1 MPQPDR
7 PPAELPPF
15 YYRDNFHKLLDTVE
29 DQYADL
35 LVPAEKAFL
44 QAYRTVGFDAQCLY
58 VRLISRVGPWFRESR
73 LQYPELGVIASA
85 VDDLLGCG
93 LAQQADGLSLED
105 LAGLCTVAELTDRYG
120 LRAADKASL
129 LQQIGEIEGDEQAI
143 LHALLAADDARVIAP
158 VQTGIVAILQLL
170 FFGNRRQGLTDF
182 VLSDLGVARYY
193 PYTLDRNQRLF
204 PDRAALEAYLD
215 FAAREDQWYALLE
228 QDDVEGIRELASAM
242 SSSVATHRPALQRR
256 WDRLYNRVA
265 RQLER
270 LEESPLALA
279 LYALSNRHPARERSA
294 RLLEK
299 SGAYAQAE
307 ALCEAIAAEPW
318 CEDELDAAQRIVA
331 RVRRK
336 LHGTR
341 VPRCRDA
348 FDQLDLS
355 LPRAHSRVE
364 RQAAQ
369 SLHGDWQQVHY
380 VENGLMNALF
390 GLAFWEQIFAPIPGA
405 FNNPYQSAPADM
417 YERDFRANR
426 VEQLSLRLAELS
438 ALPLDV
444 ELPARWRRYRGF
456 QCRWVNWRTIPE
468 ELVVAATAV
477 IPGEHLLAIWQRI
490 LFDPRENRR
499 GFPDLLALG
508 SDVGDYQMIEVKG
521 PGDTLQN
528 SQKRWLRFFQQH
540 AIPAAVAHVRWADD

>member
-1 MPQPDR
+1 LPQPDR
-7 PPAELPPF
+7 PAAELPPF
-15 YYRDNFHKLLDTVE
+15 YYRDNFHKLLDSVE

-35 LVPAEKAFL
+35 LIPDESAFL
-44 QAYRTVGFDAQCLY
+44 EAYRRLGFDAQCLY

-73 LQYPELGVIASA
+73 LQYPELGIIASA

-93 LAQQADGLSLED
+93 LAEQADSLSLED
-105 LAGLCTVAELTDRYG
+105 LAGLCSVAELTARYG
-120 LRAADKASL
+120 FRAADKASL
-129 LQQIGEIEGDEQAI
+129 LQQISEVEGGERAI
-143 LHALLAADDARVIAP
+143 LDALLAADGARVIAP
-158 VQTGIVAILQLL
+158 AQTNIVAILQLL

-204 PDRAALEAYLD
+204 PDREALEAYLD
-215 FAAREDQWYALLE
+215 CAAREDEWFALLE
-228 QDDVEGIRELASAM
+228 QEDGEGICELASAM
-242 SSSVATHRPALQRR
+242 SSPVAIHSPALQRR

-270 LEESPLALA
+270 LGENQLALA

-299 SGAYAQAE
+299 SGEYAKAE

-318 CEDELDAAQRIVA
+318 CEDELDAARRIVA

-341 VPRCRDA
+341 VPRYRDA
-348 FDQLDLS
+348 FDQLSLT
-355 LPRAHSRVE
+355 LPRAHLRVE

-369 SLHGDWQQVHY
+369 SLDGAWEQVHY

-390 GLAFWEQIFAPIPGA
+390 GLAFWEQIFAPVPGA
-405 FNNPYQSAPADM
+405 FNNPFQSAPADM
-417 YERDFRANR
+417 YERDFRVSRA
-426 VEQLSLRLAELS
+426 EQLNLRLAELS

-444 ELPARWRRYRGF
+444 ELPARWRHYRGF
-456 QCRWVNWRTIPE
+456 QCRWVNWRATSE

-477 IPGEHLLAIWQRI
+477 IPREHLLAIWQRI

-508 SDVGDYQMIEVKG
+508 ADVGDYQMIEVKG

-528 SQKRWLRFFQQH
+528 SQKRWLRFFQQQ
-540 AIPAAVAHVRWADD
+540 AIPAAVAHVQWADD